1 MNFGWNCNLDQLAVK
16 KILKCVQRFVDIVN
30 IFSKSVYVK
39 FPNVGLDTL
48 IEIFIV
54 RCEIMLEYWIIY
66 RSIID
71 ILWWHLFVVQDFEI
85 DDTGEVIWYST

>member
-1 MNFGWNCNLDQLAVK
+1 MDS
-16 KILKCVQRFVDIVN
+16 VN
-30 IFSKSVYVK
+30 IFRKYLYVK
-39 FPNVGLDTL
+39 FYIIGLNTL

-54 RCEIMLEYWIIY
+54 RCEIMLKYWIIY

-85 DDTGEVIWYST
+85 DNTWEVSDIPLNINDVDIIDP